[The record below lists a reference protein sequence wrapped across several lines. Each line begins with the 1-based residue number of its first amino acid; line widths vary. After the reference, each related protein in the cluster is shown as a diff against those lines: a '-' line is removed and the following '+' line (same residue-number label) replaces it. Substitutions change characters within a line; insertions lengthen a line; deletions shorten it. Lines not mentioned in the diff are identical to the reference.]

1 MLIHILTHDIIL
13 IGCGLG
19 LMCGIVLK
27 IVIEIIS
34 KIVEVWD
41 DKSRT

>member
-19 LMCGIVLK
+19 LMCGIVIKVLM
-27 IVIEIIS
+27 VLVS
-34 KIVEVWD
+34 KIMEVWD
-41 DKSRT
+41 AKDI